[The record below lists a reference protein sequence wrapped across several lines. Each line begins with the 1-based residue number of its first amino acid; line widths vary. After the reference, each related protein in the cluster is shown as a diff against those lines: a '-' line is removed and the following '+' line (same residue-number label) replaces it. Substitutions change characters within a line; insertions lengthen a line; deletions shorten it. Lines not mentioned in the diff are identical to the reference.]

1 MDKVV
6 LSKTP
11 DYSEQTLYESA
22 FRQFACLDYDFTKM
36 KGKRVLIKPN
46 LLMKRSP
53 EQATTTHPGVIRAVI
68 RRLNELGVE
77 DIVVAD
83 SPGGL
88 YNVGTLTGIYQVSGM
103 MEAVEGMSAH
113 LNYDVTNGTRQ
124 LQGYRR
130 VSSFPLI
137 TPVLQA
143 DFVISVAKLKTHG
156 MTMLSGGVKNLFG
169 CVPGLM
175 KPEFHCR
182 FPKKEDFCEMLVDL
196 CECVHP
202 DLTLVDA
209 VISMEGDGPSGG
221 TPRHTGYLFG
231 ATNPYALDCVLAQ
244 FIGFEEDEIGT
255 IRAAKKRGLC
265 QGGDRISLCGD
276 TGDFF
281 PVKDFLHPH
290 SKETDFSGNVPRLFQ
305 KPVAFLVGTVAKPR
319 PVIRRSDCVGCG
331 KCAESC
337 PQHTIFVRQ
346 GKAHIQY
353 GNCIRCFCCHEMCP
367 VRAIDI
373 KRFRL
378 FDL

>member
-11 DYSEQTLYESA
+11 DYSEQTLYESVC
-22 FRQFACLDYDFTKM
+22 RQFACLDYDFTKM

-53 EQATTTHPGVIRAVI
+53 EQATTTHPGVVRAVI

>member
-6 LSKTP
+6 LSRTP
-11 DYSEQTLYESA
+11 NYGEQALYESVC
-22 FRQFACLDYDFTKM
+22 RQFACLDYDFTQM
-36 KGKRVLIKPN
+36 VGKRVLIKPN
-46 LLMKRSP
+46 LLMKRTP
-53 EQATTTHPGVIRAVI
+53 EQATTTHPGVVHAVI

-88 YNVGTLTGIYQVSGM
+88 YNVGALTGIYQASGM
-103 MEAVEGMSAH
+103 MEAVEGVQAH
-113 LNYDVTNGTRQ
+113 LNYDVTNGSRQ
-124 LQGYRR
+124 VPAYRR

-143 DFVISVAKLKTHG
+143 DYVISIAKLKTHG

-196 CECVHP
+196 CECVRP
-202 DLTLVDA
+202 DITLVDA
-209 VISMEGDGPSGG
+209 VVSMEGDGPSGG
-221 TPRHTGYLFG
+221 SPRQTGYLFG
-231 ATNPYALDCVLAQ
+231 ATNPYALDCILSR

-255 IRAAKKRGLC
+255 VRAAKARGLC
-265 QGGDRISLCGD
+265 QGGGEVSLCGD
-276 TGDFF
+276 TEGFA
-281 PVKDFLHPH
+281 PVEDFLHPH
-290 SKETDFSGNVPRLFQ
+290 SKETDFSGNVPRFLRGT
-305 KPVAFLVGTVAKPR
+305 VSFLVGKVAKPR
-319 PVIRRSDCVGCG
+319 PVIRHTDCIGCG
-331 KCAESC
+331 KCAQSC
-337 PQHTIFVRQ
+337 PQHTIRIRG

-353 GNCIRCFCCHEMCP
+353 GDCIRCFCCHEMCP
-367 VRAIDI
+367 VKAIDI
-373 KRFRL
+373 KRFRF